1 MGTGGGD
8 WRETQLRPTSSRLA
22 GGVPTFGLESH
33 FPTACMFLGFQLW
46 FCLFFLSPGFFTFFS
61 PDSSL
66 IFVSFGS
73 FFPIISD
80 PLVFSL
86 SISLKLMRLCTS
98 FFFSLPLPS

>member
-1 MGTGGGD
+1 MGTGGGG
-8 WRETQLRPTSSRLA
+8 WREAQLWPTSSRLA
-22 GGVPTFGLESH
+22 EGVPIFGLESH

-46 FCLFFLSPGFFTFFS
+46 FFLFFLSPGFFTFFS

-66 IFVSFGS
+66 IFVPFGS

-86 SISLKLMRLCTS
+86 SL
-98 FFFSLPLPS
+98 

>member
-1 MGTGGGD
+1 METGGGD
-8 WRETQLRPTSSRLA
+8 WKETQLWPTSGRLA
-22 GGVPTFGLESH
+22 GGVPIFGLESH

-46 FCLFFLSPGFFTFFS
+46 FFLFFLSPGFFTFFS

-73 FFPIISD
+73 FFPIISG
-80 PLVFSL
+80 PLFSL

-98 FFFSLPLPS
+98 FFLPPP